1 VNRALRRISIA
12 VLVMFVLLLL
22 NINYV
27 QAFEAGSLA
36 AEPGNVRAFAAQY
49 QSQRGPIVT
58 ADGTVIA
65 ESRYVGGTYK
75 YQRYYPDG
83 PVYAPVT
90 GYDSLYGASGVE
102 GAENSLLSGSSPSLA
117 IDNFV
122 NMITGKQRKGATV
135 QLTISS
141 VAQQA
146 AYDALKAEGLPGAV
160 VALNPETGAILAMAS
175 YPSYDPNEL
184 SVLNGAQLDRNDRAL
199 LANPGQPLLN
209 RAVNATYPPGST
221 FKIVTSSALFNT
233 RKGYTP
239 QTLVYS
245 PTTLSLPQTSHVL
258 PNYDGET
265 CGYHGGNQA
274 RLTTAFAESCD
285 TTFGNLGMQLGGAA
299 LKQEADLFGMNSPG
313 LTIPMPV
320 SPSQYLIPDS
330 PATTAY
336 SAIGQE
342 SDTVT
347 PLQDAMFAAA
357 IANGG
362 TLMKPYLVQQV
373 QAAGLSVVQRATP
386 TVLSHPDS
394 PQVAAEISQMMA
406 NVVNSPLGTA
416 HTTAYQQIPGVQIA
430 AKTGTAQNAVKGHD
444 DAIFTAF
451 APAAAPAIAVGV
463 VVQGGGFGATGAGPI
478 AVDVIKAYLGHR

>member
-12 VLVMFVLLLL
+12 VLVMFVLLLI
-22 NINYV
+22 NDNYV

-36 AEPGNVRAFAAQY
+36 RDPGNVRALDAQHQY
-49 QSQRGPIVT
+49 QRGPIVT

-65 ESRYVGGTYK
+65 ESKYVGGAYK

-83 PVYAPVT
+83 PVYAAVT
-90 GYDSLYGASGVE
+90 GYDSLYGAIGIE
-102 GAENSLLSGSSPSLA
+102 QAENGLLAGTSPSLA
-117 IDNFV
+117 IRNV
-122 NMITGKQRKGATV
+122 VAMITGRRQEGATV
-135 QLTISS
+135 RLTISS
-141 VAQQA
+141 AAQQA
-146 AYDALKAEGLPGAV
+146 AYDALKAEGKPGAV
-160 VALNPETGAILAMAS
+160 VALDPKTGAILAMVS
-175 YPSYDPNEL
+175 YPSYNPDEL
-184 SVLNGAQLDRNDRAL
+184 SVLNGTQLDNNDRAL

-209 RAVNATYPPGST
+209 RAINATYPPGST

-233 RKGYTP
+233 KKGYTP

-245 PTTLSLPQTSHVL
+245 PTTLTLPQTTHVL

-265 CGYHGGNQA
+265 CGYHGGNEA
-274 RLTTAFAESCD
+274 HLTTAFAESCD
-285 TTFGNLGMQLGGAA
+285 TTFGDLGMKIGGPA
-299 LKQEADLFGMNSPG
+299 LKKQADEFGMNSSG

-320 SPSQYLIPDS
+320 SPSQYVIPDS

-362 TLMKPYLVQQV
+362 TLMKPYLVQEV
-373 QAAGLSVVQRATP
+373 QAADLSVVQQATP
-386 TVLSHPDS
+386 TVLSRPDS
-394 PQVAAEISQMMA
+394 PQVAAEVSQMMV

-416 HTTAYQQIPGVQIA
+416 HTTAYQVIPGVQIA
-430 AKTGTAQNAVKGHD
+430 AKTGTSQNAVKGHD
-444 DAIFTAF
+444 DAVFTSF
-451 APAAAPAIAVGV
+451 APASSPSIAVGV

-478 AVDVIKAYLGHR
+478 AVDVIKAYLAHG